1 MTETYYL
8 AIDLG
13 ATSGRTILACFD
25 GQKITMK
32 EFTRFRNPMIPISGN
47 LHWNLPG
54 LYYEILLAL
63 RKVAQE
69 GIKLQSIGI
78 DTWGCDFAFFDKH
91 GHLSGLPYCYRDSH
105 TEGAQNV
112 YFERMSAQELYKRTG
127 IQFMDFNS
135 VFQLDTLKR
144 NGCTALESAE
154 KILFIPDALIYMLTG
169 NAVCEYTVAS
179 TSQMLD
185 PETGDLDD
193 EILKVI
199 GIPREKFGTMVLPGM
214 PVGKLLPEIQEFT
227 GLPDVEVVAVAGHD
241 TGSAVA
247 AVPAKDEEY
256 AYLSCGTWSL
266 MGIESPKAIINKDS
280 FRYNFT
286 NEGGLEGTTRF
297 LKNISGLWIFEQCRK
312 EFKDAPE
319 DLGELVSLCETVDIE
334 SLIDPDASCFTH
346 PSSMCGAIDRYC
358 LNTGQR
364 MPQSPAEYCRV
375 IFRSLALKY
384 RYVLDI
390 LRRFAPF
397 KITRLHV
404 IGGGSRNAF
413 LMQYTADS
421 LDMPVVCGPV
431 EGTALGNVLVQIKA
445 AGHVKSLSE
454 MRALVGNSVELK
466 TYMPADREEWDSAY
480 TRFLKIMKNEQ

>member
-185 PETGDLDD
+185 PETSSPRSSGASLNSFLHCSKIHSPEMFLRNLVVPSRPPSLVKLYLKLSLLMIAFGDS
-193 EILKVI
+193 
-199 GIPREKFGTMVLPGM
+199 M
-214 PVGKLLPEIQEFT
+214 PMS
-227 GLPDVEVVAVAGHD
+227 DH
-241 TGSAVA
+241 
-247 AVPAKDEEY
+247 VP
-256 AYLSCGTWSL
+256 
-266 MGIESPKAIINKDS
+266 
-280 FRYNFT
+280 
-286 NEGGLEGTTRF
+286 
-297 LKNISGLWIFEQCRK
+297 Q
-312 EFKDAPE
+312 
-319 DLGELVSLCETVDIE
+319 
-334 SLIDPDASCFTH
+334 
-346 PSSMCGAIDRYC
+346 
-358 LNTGQR
+358 
-364 MPQSPAEYCRV
+364 
-375 IFRSLALKY
+375 
-384 RYVLDI
+384 
-390 LRRFAPF
+390 LR
-397 KITRLHV
+397 
-404 IGGGSRNAF
+404 
-413 LMQYTADS
+413 
-421 LDMPVVCGPV
+421 
-431 EGTALGNVLVQIKA
+431 
-445 AGHVKSLSE
+445 
-454 MRALVGNSVELK
+454 
-466 TYMPADREEWDSAY
+466 
-480 TRFLKIMKNEQ
+480 